1 MFHLFTG
8 NRQQRLILQ
17 NGIASGDVSP
27 GRCAKPGCGTYPLV
41 NIQKNYG
48 KSQFLMGKSTIL
60 MAIFNSYVSL
70 PEGTWWI
77 NNPSQPWFWTKY
89 QLGLVSGAITI
100 LKNISQLGL
109 FIPICGKMFQ
119 TTNQKYQL
127 GHNVQSYCDQGQ
139 WFLNGTESIR
149 MMIDDTV
156 LGSSYRQNEQ
166 IFTWT

>member
-77 NNPSQPWFWTKY
+77 NNPSQPWF
-89 QLGLVSGAITI
+89 
-100 LKNISQLGL
+100 
-109 FIPICGKMFQ
+109 
-119 TTNQKYQL
+119 
-127 GHNVQSYCDQGQ
+127 
-139 WFLNGTESIR
+139 
-149 MMIDDTV
+149 
-156 LGSSYRQNEQ
+156 
-166 IFTWT
+166 